1 MDQNLTPKKSHAE
14 FPSHK
19 HVQKQP
25 RPQGFSLKKWVA
37 PHPFFKGKALGTRLV
52 QKALN
57 DKTRILEVGE
67 GRWGMGIKFVLVF
80 PIYKYIA
87 CEEIM
92 TSTYMSLNEYFST
105 FK

>member
-1 MDQNLTPKKSHAE
+1 MDQNLTPKISHAE
-14 FPSHK
+14 FPNHK
-19 HVQKQP
+19 H
-25 RPQGFSLKKWVA
+25 
-37 PHPFFKGKALGTRLV
+37 V

-80 PIYKYIA
+80 PIYIYIA

-92 TSTYMSLNEYFST
+92 TSTYMSLNEYFSIIY
-105 FK
+105 K